1 MRAALGDAYTDALR
15 RAYPDVPD
23 SADFVMHWWDR
34 AATAVRHG
42 QAERFGLITTN
53 SLGQTFN
60 RRVVERNLA
69 RVEAAGSPL
78 ALAFA
83 VPDHPW
89 VDSSDGADVRVSMTV
104 GASADDFD
112 AAAGRLA
119 IVTDER
125 DADGDGVAEVDTEDF
140 TGRIN
145 ADLTVGADV
154 TKAEALEANAR
165 VSSIGLAMQATG
177 FVLTPDGADRLG
189 LGRVPGLEDHIRLY
203 FNGRDIAQTPRGVL
217 VLDLFGLTS
226 EDVRTRFPAV
236 YEHLLMTVK
245 PQRDNNRRASYREF
259 WWLHGEPRSSFRPAL
274 ADCSRYIV
282 SPMVSKHRFFVFI
295 DGSSLPDQKLV
306 AFALHDAY
314 HLGTLSSAVHAEW
327 AQAAGSRH
335 GVGNDL
341 VYGKT
346 TCFDPFPFPAA
357 TEEQAEAI
365 RALGEAIDRH
375 RKERQALHPALG
387 LTDLYNAVE
396 ALRSGRALT
405 AKEEKAAAAGLA
417 RTLLDL
423 HRRLDRA
430 VLDAYGWTDLDA
442 ETPAFTA
449 TVLTRL
455 VALNAER
462 RAEEV
467 AGRVR
472 FLRPAFQA
480 PGASQAGLDLATPPR
495 PSEAPVV
502 ADARPW
508 PEALA
513 ARTVAVRQAVAA
525 GAQTPDAVAARFVGA
540 RRADVSEVLD
550 ALAELGLVRA
560 AGDRFVL

>member
-104 GASADDFD
+104 GASSDDFD

-125 DADGDGVAEVDTEDF
+125 DADGDGVAEVDVEDF
-140 TGRIN
+140 VGRIN
-145 ADLTVGADV
+145 ANLSVGADV
-154 TKAEALEANAR
+154 TKAGALMSNAD
-165 VSSIGLAMQATG
+165 VSNPGVKLHGAG
-177 FVLTPDGADRLG
+177 FIVTPETAERLG
-189 LGRVPGLEDHIRLY
+189 LGRVPDVDRVIRPY
-203 FNGRDIAQTPRGVL
+203 RNGRDLTATPRGAFVI
-217 VLDLFGLTS
+217 DLFGLTAD
-226 EDVRTRFPAV
+226 EARKRFPDI
-236 YEHLLMTVK
+236 YEHVLTTVK
-245 PQRDNNRRASYREF
+245 PERDANRRAIYRDN
-259 WWLHGEPRSSFRPAL
+259 WWLFGEPRREMRRQTAGLP
-274 ADCSRYIV
+274 RYIV
-282 SPMVSKHRFFVFI
+282 TPETAKHRLFQFLDASV
-295 DGSSLPDQKLV
+295 LPDNKLV
-306 AFALHDAY
+306 VIATDDAFHF
-314 HLGTLSSAVHAEW
+314 GVLSSAVHMTW
-327 AQAAGSRH
+327 ALAAGSLLEDRP
-335 GVGNDL
+335 
-341 VYGKT
+341 VYVKT
-346 TCFDPFPFPAA
+346 RCFETFPFPAA
-357 TEEQAEAI
+357 TEAQAGEI
-365 RALGEAIDRH
+365 RTLGEAIDEH
-375 RKERQALHPALG
+375 RKDRQTLHPALG

-449 TVLTRL
+449 AVLTRL

-480 PGASQAGLDLATPPR
+480 PGASQAGLDLATPSR